1 MRLRSNEIVLFSGDS
16 ITDGN
21 RGRKMDINH
30 IMGHGYQYIVSANLA
45 LESAERL
52 PKFINK
58 AYSGA
63 MMGELLEKWK
73 TDVLDNRPT
82 VLSIL
87 AGVNDGYFGVLNGL
101 SAQQIADRYRV
112 SLSAA
117 LDSTFTALGKI
128 PTLILEPFYFC
139 LDRSD
144 PSYRLTPHVVC
155 EAPFPRL
162 DDGESALTREKRLEN
177 LPLLQQAARETAA
190 QFGCAFVQLQDRF
203 AEAMQSSAPEYLI
216 WDGTH
221 PTIAGHA
228 LIAQA
233 WMEAFRMI

>member
-1 MRLRSNEIVLFSGDS
+1 MQLTANDVVLFSGDS

-30 IMGHGYQYIVSANLA
+30 VMGHGYPYIVASRLA
-45 LESAERL
+45 LENANRF

-58 AYSGA
+58 GYAGA
-63 MMGELLEKWK
+63 MMHELLAKWQ

-87 AGVNDGYFGVLNGL
+87 AGVNDGYFGACKKMP
-101 SAQQIADRYRV
+101 AQQVADRYRN

-117 LDSTFTALGKI
+117 LDQTQNVLGKI
-128 PTLILEPFYFC
+128 RICVLEPFYFR

-144 PSYRLTPHVVC
+144 PSYRLTPHIVC
-155 EAPFPRL
+155 EAPYPRL
-162 DDGESALTREKRLEN
+162 DDGESEETRERRMES
-177 LPLLQQAARETAA
+177 LPLLQQAARETA
-190 QFGCAFVQLQDRF
+190 QRFGCTFIPLQARL
-203 AEAMQSSAPEYLI
+203 ERAMQTSAPEYFI

-228 LIAQA
+228 LIAEA
-233 WMEAFRMI
+233 WLEAMQ